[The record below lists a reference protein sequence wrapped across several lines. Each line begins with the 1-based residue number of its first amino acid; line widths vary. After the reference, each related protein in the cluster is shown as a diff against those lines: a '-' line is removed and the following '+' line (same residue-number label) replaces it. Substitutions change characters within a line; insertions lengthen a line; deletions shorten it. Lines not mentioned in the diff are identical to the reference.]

1 MTGAR
6 QRRERIG
13 ARVLLI
19 DSAGHV
25 LLVREPVANGTHWL
39 APGGGVE
46 AGEQLAE
53 AAARELYEE
62 TGIRA
67 EFAAG
72 APPVHV
78 AERWWPSRLA
88 GVDYY
93 QTDHYYVLTVATR
106 PAIEPAALTPAELEW
121 EMEYRWWST
130 EALRA
135 NVDDETIEPPGLAD
149 LITRLHRSI
158 RAGIGLDG
166 AGRVT

>member
-1 MTGAR
+1 VTGAR
-6 QRRERIG
+6 ERRERVG
-13 ARVLLI
+13 ARVLII
-19 DSAGHV
+19 DAAGHV
-25 LLVREPVANGTHWL
+25 LLVREPVADGTHWL

-67 EFAAG
+67 EFAPDAL
-72 APPVHV
+72 PVHV
-78 AERWWPSRLA
+78 AQRWWPSRLA
-88 GVDYY
+88 GVDYH
-93 QTDHYYVLTVATR
+93 QTDHYYVLSVATR

-121 EMEYRWWST
+121 EMEYRWWSI

-135 NVDDETIEPPGLAD
+135 NVDETIEPPDLAD
-149 LITRLHRSI
+149 LIARLHRSI
-158 RAGIGLDG
+158 RAGLGLDG